1 MVFSAVKAFQRGK
14 GRSMEVQDLWVVY
27 TRGEADG
34 MSPSRGGQVSLTRA
48 YEDGNREEVS

>member
-14 GRSMEVQDLWVVY
+14 GRSMEVQDLWVVFR
-27 TRGEADG
+27 RGEADG

-48 YEDGNREEVS
+48 NEDGNREVS